1 MPLLKLPRELRNLI
15 YAQVGA
21 LDSPPSDYKGLYLS
35 CKQSRAEY
43 TEESQLVLKQRLSQL
58 NQHVG
63 IRAESAGPSDL
74 SPTSDLQLSLST
86 RVFNHDFSGPGAPL
100 STEMLVLQT
109 VVSQYFN
116 RVVFRYH
123 ADGGGQFSRLNLDWI
138 LRYVMRGGIVFRS
151 ETVHAREIIFEVPMH
166 PHGIGSAMEI
176 WTRALDDIPEHYR
189 NSMRQLGWVK
199 PFWLTNGRARL
210 ARLVCRASGAGRT
223 RSAME
228 AAWVVYVPMRAREEA
243 QMRNEAPLTM
253 MIGLTLTYGLLSL
266 AVVGSVIVIFL
277 DVFWLM

>member
-35 CKQSRAEY
+35 CKQTKAEY
-43 TEESQLVLKQRLSQL
+43 TEESQLALKQRLSQL
-58 NQHVG
+58 HQHAG

-86 RVFNHDFSGPGAPL
+86 RVFNHDFSEPGAPL
-100 STEMLVLQT
+100 SADMLVLQT
-109 VVSQYFN
+109 VVTQYFN
-116 RVVFRYH
+116 CVVFRYH

-138 LRYVMRGGIVFRS
+138 LRYTMRGGIVFRS
-151 ETVHAREIIFEVPMH
+151 ETVHAREIIFEVPLH
-166 PHGIGSAMEI
+166 PHGIGSAMET
-176 WTRALDDIPEHYR
+176 WTRALDDIPDHYR
-189 NSMRQLGWVK
+189 NSMRKLGWVK
-199 PFWLTNGRARL
+199 PFWLINRRAGL

-223 RSAME
+223 RSATKE
-228 AAWVVYVPMRAREEA
+228 AWVVYVPMRAREEA
-243 QMRNEAPLTM
+243 QMSDKAPLIW
-253 MIGLTLTYGLLSL
+253 MIGLTLAFGLLSL
-266 AVVGSVIVIFL
+266 AVIGLVIGIFL